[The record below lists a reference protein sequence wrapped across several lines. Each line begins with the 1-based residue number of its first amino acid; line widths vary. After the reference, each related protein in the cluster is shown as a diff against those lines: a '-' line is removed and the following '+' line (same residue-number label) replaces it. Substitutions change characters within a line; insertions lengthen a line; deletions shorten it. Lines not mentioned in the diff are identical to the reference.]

1 MKEIDDII
9 THCKQVTGYLA
20 KLSVT
25 HKIMMLDSYTVKNV
39 VVVNLYQS
47 VIVNCKLDAG
57 LYIVLVPRKYL
68 SPIFELFPPH
78 PDVSY

>member
-1 MKEIDDII
+1 MSSCTVNKLQDILTELSA
-9 THCKQVTGYLA
+9 THQ
-20 KLSVT
+20 
-25 HKIMMLDSYTVKNV
+25 IMMLGSYTVKNV
-39 VVVNLYQS
+39 ILVNLYQS

>member
-1 MKEIDDII
+1 
-9 THCKQVTGYLA
+9 
-20 KLSVT
+20 
-25 HKIMMLDSYTVKNV
+25 MMLGSYTVKNV
-39 VVVNLYQS
+39 IVVNLYQS

-57 LYIVLVPRKYL
+57 LYIVVVPRKYL